1 MLILIFFKA
10 STCSKTTSRD
20 RERKRGIDGKIGRE
34 IERERARGREIEKE
48 GERERERDFHAH
60 SHIIVH

>member
-34 IERERARGREIEKE
+34 IEKE